1 MCVVFIVD
9 TYNRLGLCIGPENQL
24 GEEEKV
30 LQMIHIILIQEFENF
45 ESLSEQILLGNTDT
59 DEKCLKR
66 CNKRLTLANLAYEKS
81 KNDSS

>member
-30 LQMIHIILIQEFENF
+30 LQMIHIIWIQ
-45 ESLSEQILLGNTDT
+45 
-59 DEKCLKR
+59 
-66 CNKRLTLANLAYEKS
+66 
-81 KNDSS
+81 